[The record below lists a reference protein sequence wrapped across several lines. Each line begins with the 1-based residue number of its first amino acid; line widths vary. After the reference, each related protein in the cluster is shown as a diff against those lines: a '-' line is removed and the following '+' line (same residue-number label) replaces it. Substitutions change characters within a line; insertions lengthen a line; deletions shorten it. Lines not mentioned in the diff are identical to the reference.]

1 MENKILK
8 VAKELFFTYGGSK
21 YQMAR
26 EEVVHKYMSYN
37 IPKEIELQWLNEM
50 FDKDYSQL
58 NINDIDSLLN
68 ISSFITMHT
77 EFVLNKLYLVEKYI
91 DENLSRCMNTKGVI
105 ILVLSILENLRKVS
119 KIDVR
124 QEIAVFER
132 LMKKIRIRK
141 IKLMIWNCMNP
152 VFVIRS
158 IYNWIKTNYID
169 PISVRIKRRLKW
181 GSKNSRKR
189 KIMDSKV
196 SKAKELFWSH
206 NGYQN
211 QMIQDGTA
219 YILSQ
224 YHIPHQIEKEWAE
237 ELFNEKLEQLNF
249 TDINKINDLILFM
262 QVHLKWHLKK
272 LRVIKKLILKNKDND
287 AVRKEMIILIDA
299 ILTTLNYIE
308 NRNVKRKIATFEKLK
323 KLISKEK

>member
-1 MENKILK
+1 MENEILK
-8 VAKELFFTYGGSK
+8 TAKELFFTYGGSK

-50 FDKDYSQL
+50 FDNDYSQL

-77 EFVLNKLYLVEKYI
+77 DFVLNKLYLIEKYI
-91 DENLSRCMNTKGVI
+91 DENLSRCINTKGVI
-105 ILVLSILENLRKVS
+105 ILVHSILENLRKVS
-119 KIDVR
+119 KIDVQ
-124 QEIAVFER
+124 QEIAIFER
-132 LMKKIRIRK
+132 LKKRIRIRK

-152 VFVIRS
+152 IFVIRS
-158 IYNWIKTNYID
+158 FYNWVKTNYID

-181 GSKNSRKR
+181 GSKNSKKR

-206 NGYQN
+206 NGCLYL
-211 QMIQDGTA
+211 MDRDKSA
-219 YILSQ
+219 DVFYQ
-224 YHIPHQIEKEWAE
+224 YHIPDKIRSEWAE
-237 ELFNEKLEQLNF
+237 ELFNDMLKQLNF

-272 LRVIKKLILKNKDND
+272 LHVIKKLILKNKDND